1 MIYKD
6 KTQQDSLEQELLKT
20 KQSYNST
27 QIELLALQQLK
38 LDYPT
43 SDKQMDRIN
52 QLINEFGDQKIDDKK
67 VATDQINIKTQKPI
81 LQTIAGAKNDVLD
94 IMCLAQLL
102 FEDGNNAIIYDIYD
116 IINKM
121 QRDHIRSIKKMQ
133 YPNNLTY
140 LQKCLTNFKPSI
152 YKNLKEHFAEKYE
165 IEPDEIKILPKT
177 TGQQVGAKVVIPD
190 PQNKQ
195 NIKVF
200 YVKSHQE
207 FSSKSDPQLG
217 TRTSNG
223 LGYVDLKELFMYKVL
238 EKIGYGPKTEFIID
252 KDVSQTGVEEG
263 IMIVTQDSG
272 YTKNPLNK
280 DKSFKTF
287 EQVVKDGIDLE
298 SISNETRK
306 DITAID
312 MLSRVFCLGDVMI
325 NSGNFGRVDRVNK
338 ETNKQ
343 MPDKWK
349 ILDLL
354 VPKTESEAEDRY
366 NYTKLNKKY
375 GQDIVGSFIKRNGN
389 PAHTY
394 EQGSLVSKILLE
406 NKTENL
412 WKEVVKN
419 LSEGKS
425 EKKIGIKTA
434 IEEAYKYIESYLDKN
449 AEVLG
454 LKDKAG
460 EIKPQTERRM
470 GDLDIYCKCALKNFE
485 ELASGIK
492 NRNLQQQKT

>member
-1 MIYKD
+1 MKYSSEINHN
-6 KTQQDSLEQELLKT
+6 
-20 KQSYNST
+20 YNNT

-43 SDKQMDRIN
+43 SDKQMNKIN
-52 QLINEFGDQKIDDKK
+52 QLINEFGNKNLNDEKIKTDK
-67 VATDQINIKTQKPI
+67 INIKNNQPI
-81 LQTIAGAKNDVLD
+81 MQNIVGAKNDVLD
-94 IMCLAQLL
+94 IMCLAQLI
-102 FEDGNNAIIYDIYD
+102 FTETGNKKIVRE
-116 IINKM
+116 M
-121 QRDHIRSIKKMQ
+121 LIKILNIDPDEVK
-133 YPNNLTY
+133 YPNNLIY

-152 YKNLKEHFAEKYE
+152 YSNLKEHFAEKYE
-165 IEPDEIKILPKT
+165 IDRDKIIILPKT

-190 PQNKQ
+190 PQNKE

-200 YVKSHQE
+200 YIKSHQE

-252 KDVSQTGVEEG
+252 KDISQTGVEEG
-263 IMIVTQDSG
+263 IMIVTEDSG

-287 EQVVKDGIDLE
+287 EQVVKEGIDLE

-460 EIKPQTERRM
+460 EIKPQTERRINDLKVYRNCILENWQELSM
-470 GDLDIYCKCALKNFE
+470 GILEQKDYLNNNI
-485 ELASGIK
+485 IK
-492 NRNLQQQKT
+492 NI